1 MITERHVTLV
11 TSDTGETRWLGRVLG
26 QALTGTMF
34 IGVRGFLGVGKTV
47 FVKGIADGLGMS
59 DDVTSP
65 TYTFVAQHHAGC
77 RCLTHVDLY
86 RISQVEDLESIGWLD
101 LMLEADVI
109 AVEWV
114 DRAEQQVPD
123 MRIDVELVASS
134 SDRRHISFWGHGA
147 VACAIIDQ
155 VVARQVDVS

>member
-1 MITERHVTLV
+1 MVGECHVTLV
-11 TSDTGETRWLGRVLG
+11 TSDAEETRWLGRVLG
-26 QALTGTMF
+26 QALTGAMF

-47 FVKGIADGLGMS
+47 FVKGIADGLGMP

-65 TYTFVAQHHAGC
+65 TYTFVAQHHAGH

-86 RISQVEDLESIGWLD
+86 RIRKIDDLESIGWLD

-123 MRIDVELVASS
+123 IRIDVELVASS
-134 SDRRHISFWGHGA
+134 SDRRHISLRGQGA

-155 VVARQVDVS
+155 VVAGQADAS

>member
-1 MITERHVTLV
+1 MVAERHVTLV
-11 TSDTGETRWLGRVLG
+11 TSDTEETRWLGRVLG
-26 QALTGTMF
+26 QAMTGAMF

-47 FVKGIADGLGMS
+47 FVKGIADGLGMA

-65 TYTFVAQHHAGC
+65 TYTFVAQHHAGH

-86 RISQVEDLESIGWLD
+86 RIRQVDDLESIGWLD
-101 LMLEADVI
+101 LMLDADVI

-134 SDRRHISFWGHGA
+134 SDRRYISFRGQGA
-147 VACAIIDQ
+147 AACAIIDQ
-155 VVARQVDVS
+155 VVVGQAATS